1 METLI
6 IGKPKIEKLIIV
18 PDSVQKS
25 AKTESLPTLSGLMLM
40 QSMLTI

>member
-6 IGKPKIEKLIIV
+6 IGKPKIEKL
-18 PDSVQKS
+18 D
-25 AKTESLPTLSGLMLM
+25 TLSGLMLM